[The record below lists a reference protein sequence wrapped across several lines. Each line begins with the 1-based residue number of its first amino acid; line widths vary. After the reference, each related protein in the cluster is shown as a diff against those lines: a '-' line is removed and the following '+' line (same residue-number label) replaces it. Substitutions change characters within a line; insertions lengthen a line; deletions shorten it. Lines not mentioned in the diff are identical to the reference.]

1 MRTGTKFAG
10 IALVWGLAMASMV
23 ILVML
28 YLTWVNPEY
37 KELWQYVP
45 AIITALIGQGVLNFA
60 SNEIRKA
67 MEWWATK
74 KAEKGEREDANNN
87 DQETVGKD

>member
-1 MRTGTKFAG
+1 MRTGTRFAG
-10 IALVWGLAMASMV
+10 IALVWGLTMASLV

-28 YLTWVNPEY
+28 YLTWINPEY
-37 KELWQYVP
+37 KELWRYVP

-60 SNEIRKA
+60 SNEFRKA

-74 KAEKGEREDANNN
+74 KAEKGEKENANI
-87 DQETVGKD
+87 DG

>member
-1 MRTGTKFAG
+1 MRTGTKYAG
-10 IALVWGLAMASMV
+10 IALVWGLAMASLV

-37 KELWQYVP
+37 KILWQYVP

-60 SNEIRKA
+60 SNEIRK
-67 MEWWATK
+67 MIEYRSTQK
-74 KAEKGEREDANNN
+74 KGDVSCSNS
-87 DQETVGKD
+87 GKELTRK